1 MNSIFQSY
9 PPHPWLLEWSLE
21 PRGCGTAFRKKNA
34 GYFFQTMETVG
45 RIGPHLDNPEWS
57 LQIPIPQNSRINLLF
72 NGFCGFYKHRKRACA
87 AEIITPEPGVLW
99 GRFHDIPDPLLV
111 SENPVE
117 ESDGFLWLETDSVP
131 ALLAVRDGLFCLVT
145 KARIFKDAVQIAE
158 DYLDRDIE
166 SYLRDE
172 FEKRAGAAKLFEQ
185 MAHHDSLAVLS
196 AECMMRAVRPP
207 EGSIATHWS
216 QSIEKDPLLNTNEI
230 HSLALAWRH
239 LDIDLAEELFLGVLK
254 LQGNSGAIP
263 VIYAPKKTFSILE
276 APKPMFAKTAEK
288 IWATRKNPL
297 FLSETIPL
305 LRRHLQWLL
314 QHFDPKRRGL
324 HYWQNRS
331 EPLVPETYESEQA
344 SVDLTVLLLT
354 EIEALNRLQKQS
366 PAPANRDP
374 FFATEHD
381 MLVNNLNTQFW
392 NEQTSQYSNAYTR
405 STLSQ
410 INGFPT
416 LTPLLWHQLPAIQK
430 GLVLDQIHHSNTL
443 PGGLNILSWRSMAP
457 DGKEFPLMRQML
469 LLEILETH
477 DPSGAVTRDF
487 TKLMLQEFLEWHTLS
502 IKKHGSLEL
511 EPAIAGFIINLMET
525 HHYRDRSGVALPGIL
540 SKISR
545 KTRFNRADAIII
557 AATLFMLWTVHIFF
571 DLRDQPPPF
580 AALDAEMNGAYANR
594 VADKILLNARLIVEH
609 YPEQAA
615 QARLFAGNILMA
627 NQNPGEAELLFR
639 ELRKDF
645 PDSPGPMISLG
656 LAYQMQGRFV
666 EAAEVYDEFIYLFDE
681 IFPNIV
687 TQIRRN
693 RYLMEE
699 GFRSPPK
706 WEEIYRYQL
715 MHEL

>member
-9 PPHPWLLEWSLE
+9 PPHPWLLEWTLE
-21 PRGCGTAFRKKNA
+21 PRGCGTAFRNKNA

-72 NGFCGFYKHRKRACA
+72 NGFCGFYKHRKRTCA
-87 AEIITPEPGVLW
+87 AEVITPEPGVLW
-99 GRFHDIPDPLLV
+99 GRFHDIPAPVLL
-111 SENPVE
+111 SEKPIE

-131 ALLAVRDGLFCLVT
+131 ALLAIRDGLFCLVT
-145 KARIFKDAVQIAE
+145 KARIFSDAVLIAE

-166 SYLRDE
+166 SYLHE
-172 FEKRAGAAKLFEQ
+172 ELEKRAGAAKLFEQ

-207 EGSIATHWS
+207 EGSISTHWS
-216 QSIEKDPLLNTNEI
+216 QSIEGDPLLDTNEI
-230 HSLALAWRH
+230 HSLVLAWRH
-239 LDIDLAEELFLGVLK
+239 LDIDMAEELLLGVLK
-254 LQGNSGAIP
+254 LQDNSGAIP
-263 VIYAPKKTFSILE
+263 VTYAPKKTFSILE

-288 IWATRKNPL
+288 IWAARKDPR
-297 FLSETIPL
+297 FLSEITPL

-324 HYWQNRS
+324 HYWQNRK
-331 EPLVPETYESEQA
+331 EPLVPETYESELS

-366 PAPANRDP
+366 PDSANRDP
-374 FFATEHD
+374 FFTKEHD
-381 MLVNNLNTQFW
+381 VLVNNLNTQFW

-410 INGFPT
+410 LSGFPT
-416 LTPLLWHQLPAIQK
+416 LTPLLWHQLPAMKK
-430 GLVLDQIHHSNTL
+430 GLIMDQIQHSSIL
-443 PGGLNILSWRSMAP
+443 PGGLDVLSWRSMVP
-457 DGKEFPLMRQML
+457 DGKEFPLVRQML

-477 DPSGAVTRDF
+477 DPGGAVTRDF

-511 EPAIAGFIINLMET
+511 EPAMAGFIINLMET
-525 HHYRDRSGVALPGIL
+525 HHYRDHSGVALPSIL

-545 KTRFNRADAIII
+545 KTRFNRADFTII
-557 AATLFMLWTVHIFF
+557 AATLFMLWTVHIIF

-580 AALDAEMNGAYANR
+580 AALDAEMNSAYANK
-594 VADKILLNARLIVEH
+594 VGDKILLNARLIIEH

-615 QARLFAGNILMA
+615 QAQLLAGNILML
-627 NQNPGEAELLFR
+627 NQNPEEAEPFFR
-639 ELRKDF
+639 KLREDF

-666 EAAEVYDEFIYLFDE
+666 EAAEVYDEFTYLFDE
-681 IFPNIV
+681 IFPSIV
-687 TQIRRN
+687 AQIRRN